1 MRKAEL
7 IGLALR
13 LVVLLPGAFSLL
25 CESKFGATVHDDAH
39 NAFITLH
46 GATELLWRFVTV
58 RGNTVTKCL
67 INTAAPCRTSLHI
80 GR

>member
-39 NAFITLH
+39 NAFMTLSPYTCMRE
-46 GATELLWRFVTV
+46 GEVPQLGSSLTLRRVGFGV
-58 RGNTVTKCL
+58 RKC
-67 INTAAPCRTSLHI
+67 SLY
-80 GR
+80 